1 MTKFEEFVGASLLF
15 SADVAA
21 EFEKLSSELT
31 NEQLTSVQYL
41 VDKCYKE
48 GFLDGMEFINV
59 LKK

>member
-31 NEQLTSVQYL
+31 NEQLASVQYL

-48 GFLDGMEFINV
+48 GFLDGMKFIAV